1 VVFFQINN
9 IFVLKNKEY
18 MKILGIGNA
27 LIDVLARLNDDTLL
41 CELNLPKG
49 SMNLIDVDTR
59 NKLLDKVKQQEV
71 KMTTGG
77 SAGNTSLAL
86 TKMGMDVGFI
96 GKAGEDEHG
105 NFYVKELE
113 EAGIRPHFIFSENPS
128 GTAIVLITPDGERTF
143 GTYLGV
149 AADLRKEELQEEIF
163 RQYTH
168 FYIEGYLVQNHALI
182 EGALIMAKSC
192 GLTTALDL
200 ASYNV
205 VEAEKEFLQEL
216 IDKYVDIVFANEM
229 EAHALT
235 GKNPEEA
242 IHEIGNKIQIAV
254 VKTGGDGSW
263 VKRGNELLHVPV
275 KKIVP
280 LDTTAAG
287 DYYAAGFFYGLAQ
300 NVSIKQCAQLGSLL
314 ASEIIWVVGTKLPDS
329 TWDTIKINAQRIVNQ
344 S

>member
-1 VVFFQINN
+1 MVFFQINN
-9 IFVLKNKEY
+9 IFAKKNNKY

-27 LIDVLARLNDDTLL
+27 LVDVLARLNDDILL
-41 CELNLPKG
+41 NELSLPKG
-49 SMNLIDVDTR
+49 SMNLIDVHTR
-59 NKLLDKVKQQEV
+59 NKLLDKVRQWEV

-96 GKAGEDEHG
+96 GKVGEDEHG
-105 NFYVKELE
+105 KFYIKELE
-113 EAGIRPHFIFSENPS
+113 EAGITPHFILDKNPS

-149 AADLRKEELQEEIF
+149 AAGLRKEELQQETF

-168 FYIEGYLVQNHALI
+168 FYIEGYLVQNHELI
-182 EGALIMAKSC
+182 EGALAMAKSH

-205 VEAEKEFLQEL
+205 VEAEREFLQKL
-216 IDKYVDIVFANEM
+216 IDKYVDIVFANET

-242 IHEIGNKIQIAV
+242 VHEIGNKVQIAV

-263 VKRGNELLHVPV
+263 IKKGDELVHVPV
-275 KKIVP
+275 ERIAP

-287 DYYAAGFFYGLAQ
+287 DYYAAGFFYGLGQ
-300 NVSIKQCAQLGSLL
+300 NASIKQCAQLGSML
-314 ASEIIWVVGTKLPDS
+314 ALEIIRVVGTKLPDS
-329 TWDTIKINAQRIVNQ
+329 TWNTIKMNAGKIINNK
-344 S
+344 